1 MQAASYTAT
10 ATPFKDEADITGCI
24 AADSRQVDAPPPPD
38 ALAAGAIVVHPKFGE
53 GKVASV
59 DKRGKYIRVAFS
71 AGEKTFAVDNAFK
84 MGFLRVK

>member
-24 AADSRQVDAPPPPD
+24 AADSRQVDAPPSLD
-38 ALAAGAIVVHPKFGE
+38 AGVIVVHPKFGE